1 MSLILIKSYSLNR
14 KLLCIL
20 KWIPLIIIVLFVWL
34 HLRLNYHESNSDQ
47 TVNSNK
53 LFNNINKYNK
63 SHTSDESVNRIKE
76 TINEINAKQK
86 VLNEEI
92 YGPLKH
98 NDIVIIVQVHNRV
111 NYLSALIKSLEQT
124 KYINDV
130 LLVFSHDVYD
140 NQINSI
146 VNSIKFCKV
155 SQTLFAFNNYMNRFI
170 NQSFIYRLS
179 KFSIRFHC
187 N

>member
-1 MSLILIKSYSLNR
+1 MSLKLITSYSLNR
-14 KLLCIL
+14 KLLYIL

-34 HLRLNYHESNSDQ
+34 HLKLNYNESNSDQ
-47 TVNSNK
+47 TLNSNK
-53 LFNNINKYNK
+53 LINYLNK

-76 TINEINAKQK
+76 TINEINENQK

-92 YGPLKH
+92 YGPLKQ

-124 KYINDV
+124 KHINEV
-130 LLVFSHDVYD
+130 LLVFSHDIYD

-155 SQTLFAFNNYMNRFI
+155 SQTLFSFN
-170 NQSFIYRLS
+170 
-179 KFSIRFHC
+179 SI
-187 N
+187 